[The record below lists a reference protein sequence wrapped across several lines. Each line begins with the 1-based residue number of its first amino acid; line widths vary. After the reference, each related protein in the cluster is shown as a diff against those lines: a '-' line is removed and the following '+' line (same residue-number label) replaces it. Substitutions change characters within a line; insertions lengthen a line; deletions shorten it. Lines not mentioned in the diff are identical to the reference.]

1 MNITKKLDRAV
12 QWAGEKMGSEAKT
25 TMSDEFKQLET
36 EMALRFEGME
46 RLQRSMNLYVKW
58 LGKHGEVSED
68 KEKGLPASFLGRT
81 MIAHGEEFAPD
92 SEFGNCLISM
102 GRANERVA
110 SMQETFT
117 SEATGTWLESLER
130 SLAMMKEYQA
140 ARKKLES
147 RRLAYD
153 ASMTKMQK
161 ARRDDF
167 RIEEELRTAK
177 AKYEESS
184 EDVLR
189 RMQDIRDAEVDS
201 VRDLTQ
207 FLDAELD
214 YHERCA
220 DELRRVRQS
229 WAGTSTAASGGLS
242 GYGGG
247 VERRPTGRSRSNTAN
262 SISGRLSRTTSRN
275 IYEAEEVES
284 EAPPVRMP
292 IRSSN
297 NSRIALSVQPQNQ
310 QLESPHRPVIS
321 RASTFQGGASLDRE
335 RIGGRISGTTTPNS
349 SYAVNQNVPNVG
361 NLRGQLRPVNR
372 IVTSRDDVFQD
383 RDDDTSDSGSP
394 DWGNRSASPATS
406 YGSLSRT
413 TSNVAVSSSINNS
426 NTLGSR
432 KAPPPPPPSRAKK
445 PAPPVPARREMGY

>member
-25 TMSDEFKQLET
+25 NMSDEFKQLET

-81 MIAHGEEFAPD
+81 MISHGEEFAPD

-229 WAGTSTAASGGLS
+229 WAGTSTATSGGLS

-310 QLESPHRPVIS
+310 QLEPSHRPTIS

-413 TSNVAVSSSINNS
+413 TSNVAVNS
-426 NTLGSR
+426 NSNNTLGSR